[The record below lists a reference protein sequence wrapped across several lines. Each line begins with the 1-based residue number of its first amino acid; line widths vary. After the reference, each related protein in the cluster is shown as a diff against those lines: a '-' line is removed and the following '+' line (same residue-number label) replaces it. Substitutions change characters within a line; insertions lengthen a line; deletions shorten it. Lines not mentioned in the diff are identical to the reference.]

1 MYKKVVFIL
10 SLVFFIASCNT
21 VDSVKRGLT
30 GAKREGGDEFL
41 IKKKDP
47 LILPADFEN
56 LPAPDEQSSET
67 EMQEISSIEKVLE
80 TSVEETSPTS
90 SSVEETI
97 LKKIQKR

>member
-21 VDSVKRGLT
+21 LDSVKRGLT

-47 LILPADFEN
+47 LILPPDFEN